1 MKKSITALALM
12 AAAMATPAI
21 AGQGTGP
28 VRDGI
33 PKLSHVFIIMMENH
47 GYSQVIGNPN
57 MPWVNNYVA
66 AVNHA
71 TNYFAV
77 AHPSLTN
84 YLEIVGGSNFGVQD
98 DNSPAWHSTTCT
110 PNLAT
115 GVVSNEAVG
124 TAICPITGTGTD
136 AATPAIDT
144 TNETSGPPG
153 LLNIDGVKSYPAAS
167 GTLGISIADQLVNA
181 GLTWKS
187 YQEDMSVNGADG
199 LNNAAFAY
207 SNLTNFANISNNAG
221 QVSSGGVVALYAV
234 KHNPFAYF
242 KSVQEG
248 TGALSLSNVVGFEQL
263 YQDLGTGKLPALSFI
278 APDQCHDQHGKSGE
292 DQECNYDADDNGTQ
306 VGLNPG
312 LAASAD
318 AQVQKLVTAIHN
330 SPEWTRGRNAI
341 VVVWD
346 ENDYYTSPETNQVVL
361 TVDTNYGKSVK
372 SSGNYYNSFSLLK
385 TLEGGFGL
393 PCLNHACDAGTT
405 AMFDL
410 FSVN

>member
-1 MKKSITALALM
+1 
-12 AAAMATPAI
+12 
-21 AGQGTGP
+21 
-28 VRDGI
+28 
-33 PKLSHVFIIMMENH
+33 
-47 GYSQVIGNPN
+47 
-57 MPWVNNYVA
+57 
-66 AVNHA
+66 
-71 TNYFAV
+71 
-77 AHPSLTN
+77 
-84 YLEIVGGSNFGVQD
+84 
-98 DNSPAWHSTTCT
+98 
-110 PNLAT
+110 
-115 GVVSNEAVG
+115 
-124 TAICPITGTGTD
+124 
-136 AATPAIDT
+136 
-144 TNETSGPPG
+144 
-153 LLNIDGVKSYPAAS
+153 
-167 GTLGISIADQLVNA
+167 
-181 GLTWKS
+181 
-187 YQEDMSVNGADG
+187 MSVNGADG